1 MSITRPMGFRA
12 AATTAGIKPSGKSD
26 LALIV
31 CDIPAPDSPAGRIA
45 AKEGVAIESRLSSAA
60 VFTRN
65 QVVGAPV
72 ELGRKWRSAYLTNWE
87 RGAEMATKSGVG
99 PLRAVLINAGCSN
112 AATGSAGV
120 EDAKVTMRA
129 VAERYGCAMECV
141 LPSSTGIIGHRLPV
155 DKITNAM
162 PAITQGLA
170 RNKDADEATA
180 RAIMTTDLVPKS
192 AHREIEINGHAVHLA
207 AICKGSGM
215 IAPSLDAWGEI
226 GGPPGSPHGT
236 MLAFITTDAC
246 IDAPCLQMALEHAC
260 RESFDRVSVDAHPSC
275 SDTVICMASGHAAMA
290 PIHRNDPAFF
300 GFQQALTS
308 LCEELAMK
316 VVRDGEGATRVF
328 RVEVKGAR
336 SNDEAVKIAR
346 AVVDSPLVKCAIH
359 GKDPNWGRI
368 VTAAGNAGVKFD
380 PAESSLT
387 LSAASGGGSVEVYRH
402 GLPTGVSKTDA
413 KLLAAMNADPVL
425 ATLTVGHG
433 PGHGFML
440 GCDLSAKYVS
450 INADYTT

>member
-31 CDIPAPDSPAGRIA
+31 CDVPGADSASGRLAAGA
-45 AKEGVAIESRLSSAA
+45 GVDGHARLSSAA

-72 ELGRKWRSAYLTNWE
+72 ELGRKWRASYLNNWE
-87 RGAEMATKSGVG
+87 RGSSLTSEAGVG
-99 PLRAVLINAGCSN
+99 ALRAILINAGCSN
-112 AATGSAGV
+112 AATGTAGI
-120 EDAKVTMRA
+120 EDAKRTMRS
-129 VAERYGCAMECV
+129 VAEHYGCSMESV

-155 DKITNAM
+155 EKINAAV
-162 PAITQGLA
+162 PGLVKTLA
-170 RNKDADEATA
+170 RSKEADEATA

-192 AHREIEINGHAVHLA
+192 AHRELEMNGHTVHLG

-215 IAPSLDAWGEI
+215 IAPSMDSWGDI
-226 GGPPGSPHGT
+226 GGVGPHGT

-246 IDAPCLQMALEHAC
+246 IDAPCLQVALEHAC

-275 SDTVICMASGHAAMA
+275 SDTVLCMASGHAATA

-300 GFQQALTS
+300 GFQRALS
-308 LCEELAMK
+308 ALCEELAMRI
-316 VVRDGEGATRVF
+316 VRDGEGATRVF
-328 RVEVKGAR
+328 RVEVKGTR
-336 SNDEAVKIAR
+336 NNDEAARIAR

-368 VTAAGNAGVKFD
+368 VTAAGNAGVRFD
-380 PAESSLT
+380 PAESSLV
-387 LSAASGGGSVEVYRH
+387 LGSAAGGAGTVVEVYRH
-402 GLPTGVSKTDA
+402 GLPTGVQKDDT
-413 KLLAAMNADPVL
+413 KLVAAMNADPVF

-433 PGHGFML
+433 PGHAFML